1 MFYDELVTFRDLL
14 FGGWEPP
21 RSSCGQC
28 SPTIAADRDSSHGTP
43 DKYKQLFLLRLSLMP
58 SFAKGGN
65 KRLFNN
71 KIIGI
76 YIFFNIFNICVLYI
90 HCTHSEYMWGG
101 ES

>member
-1 MFYDELVTFRDLL
+1 
-14 FGGWEPP
+14 
-21 RSSCGQC
+21 
-28 SPTIAADRDSSHGTP
+28 
-43 DKYKQLFLLRLSLMP
+43 MP

-90 HCTHSEYMWGG
+90 HCTHSEYMWGVG
-101 ES
+101 VGGGSLEFVG

>member
-1 MFYDELVTFRDLL
+1 
-14 FGGWEPP
+14 
-21 RSSCGQC
+21 
-28 SPTIAADRDSSHGTP
+28 
-43 DKYKQLFLLRLSLMP
+43 MP

-101 ES
+101 VLNLLDRSLNKR